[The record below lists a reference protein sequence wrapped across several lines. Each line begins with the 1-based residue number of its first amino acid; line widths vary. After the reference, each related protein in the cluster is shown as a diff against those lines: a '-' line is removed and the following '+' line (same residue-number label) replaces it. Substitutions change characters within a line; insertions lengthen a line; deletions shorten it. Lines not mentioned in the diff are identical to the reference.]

1 VKYGI
6 YVPNFGPYGEVAA
19 LAALGE
25 LAEEAGWDGV
35 FIWDHIAGWPQPL
48 VDPWV
53 ALTAIAAR
61 TSRVRLGTT
70 VTPLPRRR
78 PWKLARETVS
88 IDRLSGG
95 RLTLGVGIGG
105 GDAEWGDLGEETE
118 LRSRGAMLDEG
129 LRVLTGLWSGETFSF
144 DGAYYTVHEA
154 HFRPTPLQTP
164 RIPIWVGG
172 FWPNKAPFRRMA
184 RWDGMFPLFVDVES
198 YDDELRQLRDAVAF
212 VSSHRENTEPMD
224 VVATGVTPGDRPSRA
239 SEIVAAYE
247 DAGATWWLEAIA
259 PYRIGQG
266 FDGAW
271 PVETLRVR
279 VAQGPPGA

>member
-1 VKYGI
+1 MNYGI
-6 YVPNFGPYGEVAA
+6 YVPNFGPYGEVTA

-25 LAEEAGWDGV
+25 LAEDAGWDGI

-53 ALTAIAAR
+53 ALAAIATR
-61 TSRVRLGTT
+61 TSRVMLGTT

-88 IDRLSGG
+88 VDRLSGG
-95 RLTLGVGIGG
+95 RLILGVGIGG
-105 GDAEWGDLGEETE
+105 GDAEWRDLGEETD

-144 DGAYYTVHEA
+144 DGAYYTVREA
-154 HFRPTPLQTP
+154 RFLPTPLQNP
-164 RIPIWVGG
+164 RVPVWVGG

-184 RWDGMFPLFVDVES
+184 RWDGMFPLFADVES
-198 YDDELRQLRDAVAF
+198 YEDELRQLREAVAF
-212 VSSHRENTEPMD
+212 VRSHRESSQPLD
-224 VVATGVTPGDRPSRA
+224 VVATGITPGDKPSRA
-239 SEIVAAYE
+239 SEIVGWYE

-259 PYRIGQG
+259 PYRIGLG
-266 FDGAW
+266 FDSEW
-271 PVETLRVR
+271 PAEVLRAR